1 MKAYRGRQT
10 AGTAL
15 VGHAWSFYAQ
25 FYDNLQPFLIK
36 TIGAFGDLSYD
47 EFEEKFIELAKP
59 QPGRTVL
66 DVACGTGA
74 SHPALSRVLG
84 SKGEIVAVD
93 VSAEMLRRA
102 KSRARRHKLRNI
114 HYEKADAEQLS
125 LQFDKDSFDMVL
137 SCNGLPN
144 FLHPRRALAEMMHV
158 LRPGGTL
165 AVSTISR
172 NRCDENFFWRLSLK
186 YPKGRLP
193 YEDEYRE
200 MIEDLEAVR
209 IGFHEIGLMLIITAK
224 KRKGRTSRGN
234 A

>member
-1 MKAYRGRQT
+1 MKTSRGRQS
-10 AGTAL
+10 AGSAL
-15 VGHAWSFYAQ
+15 VGQAWSFYAR

-47 EFEEKFIELAKP
+47 EFEEEFIELAKP
-59 QPGRTVL
+59 RPGQTVL

-74 SHPALSRVLG
+74 SHPALSRILG
-84 SKGEIVAVD
+84 PKGEIVAVD

-144 FLHPRRALAEMMHV
+144 FLHPRRALGEMMHV

-172 NRCDENFFWRLSLK
+172 NRCDENVLWRWSLK
-186 YPKGRLP
+186 YPEGRFP
-193 YEDEYRE
+193 YEEEYRE
-200 MIEDLEAVR
+200 ILEEMDAVR
-209 IGFHEIGLMLIITAK
+209 IAFHEIGLMLVIKAK
-224 KRKGRTSRGN
+224 KRKSAKSKRE
-234 A
+234 